1 MKGWFRHSLWGAVT
15 GALYVVAVA
24 PVSSQEVAPISQVE
38 SGATTAWKYELV
50 SVREVKGDPKAVRLQ
65 DLPDG
70 FSMKGLPLESVIPDA
85 YGVDRDRVSG
95 WPGWAA
101 FARFDIE
108 ARMDAETAE
117 AFHTLPKQ
125 QQDLARQRMMQSLLV
140 DRFGLR
146 VHRATE
152 VRTTYELVL
161 AKGGLK
167 MKEDNPPTDK
177 DGVQWQE
184 GVRPSTDWSISD
196 GKISGHAMPISLLAD
211 HLQAWV
217 HSTIVDETGLT
228 GRYDV
233 VLQWDPKD
241 EPEPNSTEPS
251 MYVALDEQL
260 GLHLKPV
267 KTTVGTIVIDH
278 LEMPSEN

>member
-1 MKGWFRHSLWGAVT
+1 LVVVA
-15 GALYVVAVA
+15 GALCAIAVGQA
-24 PVSSQEVAPISQVE
+24 NGHGGTALPQSAGEAANLLRYEV
-38 SGATTAWKYELV
+38 V

-70 FSMKGLPLESVIPDA
+70 FSMEGLPLESVIPDA

-108 ARMDAETAE
+108 AKMDAETAE
-117 AFHTLPKQ
+117 ALHKLPKQ
-125 QQDLARQRMMQSLLV
+125 QQDMERQWMMQSLLA
-140 DRFGLR
+140 DRFGLKL
-146 VHRATE
+146 HRATE

-161 AKGGLK
+161 AKGGAKL
-167 MKEDNPPTDK
+167 KEDNPSSDK

-211 HLQAWV
+211 HLQSWV

-251 MYVALDEQL
+251 IYVALEEQL
-260 GLHLKPV
+260 GLHLKPT
-267 KTTVGTIVIDH
+267 KTQVETIVIDR